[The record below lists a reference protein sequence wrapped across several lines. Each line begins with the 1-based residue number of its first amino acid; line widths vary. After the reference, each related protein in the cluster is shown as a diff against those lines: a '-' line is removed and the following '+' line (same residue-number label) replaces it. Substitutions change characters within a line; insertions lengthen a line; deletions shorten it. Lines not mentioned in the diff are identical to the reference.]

1 MILAF
6 VCAGVL
12 SSVAYSREMIYSN
25 NSREKASDKAQFI
38 SDEIIVAATGVD
50 PAAPDGATLIATSMN
65 SIANNASA
73 SDIQTESIGVVNF
86 VSDYFEPTNS
96 DQTIQY
102 KLEAIPADVIE
113 ETDTEIRRGG
123 ITEHATVRNVTQM
136 GWKIAVR
143 VYYKEIG
150 GGDDYRYV
158 DVEAFAPKAS
168 IAY

>member
-86 VSDYFEPTNS
+86 VSDYLQVL
-96 DQTIQY
+96 QTTF
-102 KLEAIPADVIE
+102 L
-113 ETDTEIRRGG
+113 T
-123 ITEHATVRNVTQM
+123 
-136 GWKIAVR
+136 
-143 VYYKEIG
+143 
-150 GGDDYRYV
+150 
-158 DVEAFAPKAS
+158 S
-168 IAY
+168 